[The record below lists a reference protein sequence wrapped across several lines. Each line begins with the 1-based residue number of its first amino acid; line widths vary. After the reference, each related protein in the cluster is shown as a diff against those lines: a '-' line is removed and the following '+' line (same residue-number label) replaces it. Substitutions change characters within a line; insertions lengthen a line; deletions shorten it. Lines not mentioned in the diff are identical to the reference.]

1 MTPIDSRT
9 FSLGYNRTIQYLSMR
24 VILMEVRMPITASS
38 LRQNIYKL
46 LDKVI
51 ETGEPLEISRK
62 GALLQI
68 IPIQKQKKI
77 HKLKMRD
84 VIKGDPESLLFT

>member
-1 MTPIDSRT
+1 
-9 FSLGYNRTIQYLSMR
+9 
-24 VILMEVRMPITASS
+24 MPITASS

-62 GALLQI
+62 GTLLQI
-68 IPIQKQKKI
+68 IPIKKQKKI
-77 HKLKMRD
+77 HKLKKRD
-84 VIKGDPESLLFT
+84 VMKGDPASIVHMDCYHEWFV